1 METGTGADIEPS
13 GVEPEITERGTQ
25 DGTRP
30 VPAARGARRDER
42 GEQEPGD
49 LQSNIVL
56 GED

>member
-1 METGTGADIEPS
+1 MEIGTGADIEQA
-13 GVEPEITERGTQ
+13 GVEPAVAERGTE
-25 DGTRP
+25 DGTRA
-30 VPAARGARRDER
+30 VPASRGARRDER